1 MARISYATTS
11 QAKGDA
17 HDVLVQMRERGRE
30 ILNLHRAVAR
40 SPSSLR
46 NFLRLGTSLLVH
58 GQLPPNL
65 RELAILR
72 IAQLTGADYEWA
84 HHVPLAKQAG
94 VSDAQ
99 VQALPDWRSSEAF
112 NPRER
117 SVLAYAEA
125 VVTTRDV
132 SDDVFEAVRSQ
143 LGEDDVVELTLVC
156 GYWNMVACLLLALK
170 IDLEQSARKYLPA
183 DAEASQQHP

>member
-17 HDVLVQMRERGRE
+17 HDVLVQMEQSRRDV
-30 ILNLHRAVAR
+30 LNIHRAIAR
-40 SPSSLR
+40 SPNSLR
-46 NFLRLGTSLLVH
+46 NFLRLGNSLLVH

-72 IAQLTGADYEWA
+72 IAQVSGADYEWA

-94 VSDAQ
+94 VSAAQ
-99 VQALPDWRSSEAF
+99 IEGLSGWRDGDSF
-112 NPRER
+112 NGRER

-143 LGEDDVVELTLVC
+143 LGEDDVIELTLVC

-170 IDLEQSARKYLPA
+170 IDLEPASRKYLP
-183 DAEASQQHP
+183 E

>member
-17 HDVLVQMRERGRE
+17 HDVLTQMQASRRD
-30 ILNLHRAVAR
+30 ILNIHRAIAR
-40 SPSSLR
+40 SPNSLR
-46 NFLRLGTSLLVH
+46 NFLRLGNSLLLH

-72 IAQLTGADYEWA
+72 IAQVSGADYEWA

-94 VSDAQ
+94 VSAAQ
-99 VQALPDWRSSEAF
+99 IDGLSGWQESDSF
-112 NPRER
+112 NGRER

-143 LGEDDVVELTLVC
+143 LGEDDVIELTLVC

-170 IDLEQSARKYLPA
+170 IDLEPASTKYLP
-183 DAEASQQHP
+183 E

>member
-17 HDVLVQMRERGRE
+17 HDVLEHMRQRGGE
-30 ILNLHRAVAR
+30 ILNIHRAVAR
-40 SPSSLR
+40 SPNTLR
-46 NFLRLGTSLLVH
+46 NFIRLGNSLLAH

-72 IAQLTGADYEWA
+72 IAQITGADYEWA
-84 HHVPLAKQAG
+84 HHVPLAMKAG
-94 VSDAQ
+94 VSEAQ
-99 VQALPDWRSSEAF
+99 IEGLSAWRDNDMFSSL
-112 NPRER
+112 ER
-117 SVLAYAEA
+117 AVVAYAEG
-125 VVTTRDV
+125 VVTSRDV
-132 SDDVFEAVRSQ
+132 PDDIFEAVRNQ

-170 IDLEQSARKYLPA
+170 IDLEPAARKYLPK
-183 DAEASQQHP
+183 